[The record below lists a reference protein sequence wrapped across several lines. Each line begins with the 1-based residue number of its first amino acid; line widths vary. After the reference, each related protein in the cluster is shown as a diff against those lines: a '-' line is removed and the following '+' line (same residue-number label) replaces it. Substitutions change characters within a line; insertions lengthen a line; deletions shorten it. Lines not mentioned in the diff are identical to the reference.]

1 MPAAASRPHARSL
14 LLALAVVACVL
25 AAATPAR
32 AAGCA
37 GAHTT
42 RAGASRLAQAVV
54 CEINRVRAQHGL
66 RRVTLNDALATA
78 ARRYARSM
86 AKRNFFS
93 HVSPDGSTLVDRL
106 RRVGYARPGTAWAL
120 GECIGWAT
128 SSLATPAAMVRAW
141 MHSPPHRAIIL
152 TGAYRNI
159 GAGVAGGLPVRGVGG
174 SGATYV
180 ADFGVRH

>member
-25 AAATPAR
+25 AAASPAR

-42 RAGASRLAQAVV
+42 RTSASRLAHAVV
-54 CEINRVRAQHGL
+54 CEVNRVRAQHGL
-66 RRVTLNDALATA
+66 RRVRLNDALATA
-78 ARRYARSM
+78 AQRYARSM
-86 AKRNFFS
+86 ARRNFFS

-106 RRVGYARPGTAWAL
+106 RRVGYARPGAAWAL
-120 GECIGWAT
+120 GECIGWGT

-152 TGAYRNI
+152 TPGFRDAGI
-159 GAGVAGGLPVRGVGG
+159 GIAARAPQGGG
-174 SGATYV
+174 GATYTLDV
-180 ADFGVRH
+180 GRR

>member
-1 MPAAASRPHARSL
+1 MPAAASRPRARLL
-14 LLALAVVACVL
+14 LLALAPAACVL
-25 AAATPAR
+25 AGAAPAR

-42 RAGASRLAQAVV
+42 RASAATRDRAVV

-66 RRVTLNDALATA
+66 RRVRINDALATA
-78 ARRYARSM
+78 AQRYARSM

-106 RRVGYARPGTAWAL
+106 RRVGYARPGTAWSA

-128 SSLATPAAMVRAW
+128 RSLATPAAMVRAW

-152 TGAYRNI
+152 TAAYRNV
-159 GAGVAGGLPVRGVGG
+159 GAGAAGGLPVSGVGR

-180 ADFGVRH
+180 ADFGVRR